1 MLTVRNVSKY
11 NGGMHAVQH
20 VSFPA
25 PEVMNTSMIGPNGAG
40 KTTLFNVISGILPPT
55 GKDGQILFKGRDITT
70 WPAHRIAAAGMGRT
84 FQSIE
89 LFFNLNTLE
98 NVMAARF
105 CRTRSSFL
113 ESLLLLPRDRKERKR
128 NREMAEELLE
138 WVGISDRRFFMP
150 NELSYGMQ
158 RRLEI
163 ARALAT
169 EPDML
174 MLDEPTAGLTQSILE
189 ELMELI
195 LRLKAM
201 GKTIFLIEHN
211 MNVVMSISD
220 KVVVMNFGEKL
231 AEGTPAEIQANPDVI
246 DAYLGVRP

>member
-1 MLTVRNVSKY
+1 MLTVQNVSKY
-11 NGGMHAVQH
+11 FGGLHAVED
-20 VSFPA
+20 VTFEV
-25 PEVMNTSMIGPNGAG
+25 PEGLITSIIGPNGAG

-55 GKDGQILFKGRDITT
+55 SGKIYYKDLDITGG
-70 WPAHRIAAAGMGRT
+70 PAHRIVSAGVGRT

-89 LFFNLNTLE
+89 LFFNLNAIE

-105 CRTRSSFL
+105 CRTKSTFL
-113 ESLLLLPRDRKERKR
+113 ESLLFLPRDRKDRRR
-128 NREMAEELLE
+128 NQEMAEELLE
-138 WVGISDRRFFMP
+138 WVGLSDRRFFMP

-169 EPDML
+169 EPDLL
-174 MLDEPTAGLTQSILE
+174 MLDEPTAGLTQSIVE

-195 LRLKAM
+195 FRLKKM

-231 AEGTPAEIQANPDVI
+231 AEGTPAEIQNHPDVI
-246 DAYLGVRP
+246 DAYLGVRA